1 MGHLLVP
8 VLRIERRV
16 EEHEPSV
23 LPLHHTGIC
32 KRAPGGNRTR
42 NLTLEASHFT
52 IKLLVLGFSGG
63 RKNRTS

>member
-1 MGHLLVP
+1 MGHIIVP

-23 LPLHHTGIC
+23 LPLHHTGMVR
-32 KRAPGGNRTR
+32 RAPGGNRTR

-63 RKNRTS
+63 GVNRTQ